1 LPKDLPRRREFSE
14 WLLQRNNEDPQLTF
28 NLCFSDEANFSW
40 NGVLNLSNLCYWS
53 VDNPH
58 VTRISNQQLRFALNV
73 WSGIFQ
79 NSLVGT
85 FFIPYTLTG
94 DAYLN
99 FLQNE
104 LENFLDELPL
114 QQRFSMWCMQDGAP
128 PHAHRAVV
136 EYLNNTLPQRL
147 IGRCGPFPSPAR
159 SMDLTPLDF
168 YFWAHVKS
176 IVYATD
182 VPDVNESRN
191 RICRCF

>member
-1 LPKDLPRRREFSE
+1 LPEDLPRRREFCE
-14 WLLQRNNEDPQLTF
+14 WRLQRNNEDPQLTF

-40 NGVLNLSNLCYWS
+40 NGVLNLSNLYYWS

-58 VTRISNQQLRFALNV
+58 VTRISNEQLRFALNV

-79 NSLVGT
+79 NSLVGP
-85 FFIPYTLTG
+85 FFIPCTLTG

-128 PHAHRAVV
+128 PHAHR
-136 EYLNNTLPQRL
+136 
-147 IGRCGPFPSPAR
+147 CGPFPSPAR

-168 YFWAHVKS
+168 YFWGYVKS